1 MRIALTGGIA
11 SGKTAVSELLRA
23 KGAVI
28 IDSDVLA
35 REVVAPG
42 TPGLAA
48 VVKRFGPGV
57 LADDGLDRAA
67 LGKIIFGDPQARRD
81 LESITHPLIR
91 QRAAELERAA
101 PDGAVVIQVVP
112 LLIEAGLAEGFE
124 LMIVVDADPAQQ
136 RERLRRRNGLDE
148 RQVEE
153 RLSAQAT
160 REQRLAAADLVVDN
174 TGPAERLPAEVD
186 RLWAGVNERRTRWST
201 TFGT

>member
-11 SGKTAVSELLRA
+11 SGKTAVSELLRD

-48 VVKRFGPGV
+48 VVERFGPGV
-57 LADDGLDRAA
+57 LTGDELDRAA

-91 QRAAELERAA
+91 QRATELEQAA
-101 PDGAVVIQVVP
+101 PDDAVVIQVVP
-112 LLIEAGLAEGFE
+112 LLVEAGLAAGFD
-124 LMIVVDADPAQQ
+124 LVIVVDADPGQQ
-136 RERLRRRNGLDE
+136 RERLSRRNGLDE

-153 RLSAQAT
+153 RLSAQAS

-174 TGPAERLPAEVD
+174 TGPADRLPTEVD
-186 RLWAGVNERRTRWST
+186 RLWARLHDIRHAK
-201 TFGT
+201 

>member
-11 SGKTAVSELLRA
+11 SGKTAVSDLLREC
-23 KGAVI
+23 GAVI

-48 VVKRFGPGV
+48 VVERFGPGV
-57 LADDGLDRAA
+57 LAGDELDRTA

-81 LESITHPLIR
+81 LEAITHPLIR
-91 QRAAELERAA
+91 QRAEELERAA
-101 PDGAVVIQVVP
+101 PDDAVVIQVVP
-112 LLIEAGLAEGFE
+112 LLIEAGLADGFD
-124 LMIVVDADPAQQ
+124 LVIVVDADPAQQ

-153 RLSAQAT
+153 RLAAQVS
-160 REQRLAAADLVVDN
+160 RERRLAAADLVVDN
-174 TGPAERLPAEVD
+174 TGPAERLPGEVD
-186 RLWAGVNERRTRWST
+186 RLWRDLHDRRHAK
-201 TFGT
+201 

>member
-11 SGKTAVSELLRA
+11 SGKTAVSELLR
-23 KGAVI
+23 KRGAVI

-48 VVKRFGPGV
+48 VVERFGPDV
-57 LADDGLDRAA
+57 LAGDALDRAA

-91 QRAAELERAA
+91 QRAEQLERAA
-101 PDGAVVIQVVP
+101 ADDAVVIQVVP
-112 LLIEAGLAEGFE
+112 LLIEAGLADGFD
-124 LMIVVDADPAQQ
+124 LVIVVDADPAQQ

-153 RLSAQAT
+153 RLAAQAS

-186 RLWAGVNERRTRWST
+186 RLWASVLRSRSGA
-201 TFGT
+201 

>member
-11 SGKTAVSELLRA
+11 SGKTAVSDLLRER
-23 KGAVI
+23 GAVI

-48 VVKRFGPGV
+48 VVERFGPAV
-57 LADDGLDRAA
+57 LDGDALDRAA

-91 QRAAELERAA
+91 QRATELERAA
-101 PDGAVVIQVVP
+101 PEDDVVIQVIP
-112 LLIEAGLAEGFE
+112 LLIEAGLADAFDVV
-124 LMIVVDADPAQQ
+124 IVVDADPAQQ

-153 RLSAQAT
+153 RLSAQVS
-160 REQRLAAADLVVDN
+160 RERRLAAADLVVDN
-174 TGPAERLPAEVD
+174 TGPAERLPDEVD
-186 RLWAGVNERRTRWST
+186 RLWRALHDIRHSK
-201 TFGT
+201 

>member
-11 SGKTAVSELLRA
+11 SGKTAVSDLLRER
-23 KGAVI
+23 GAVI

-48 VVKRFGPGV
+48 VVERFGPDV
-57 LADDGLDRAA
+57 LDGDALDRAA

-101 PDGAVVIQVVP
+101 PGDTVVIQVIP
-112 LLIEAGLAEGFE
+112 LLIEAGLADGFDVV
-124 LMIVVDADPAQQ
+124 IVVDADPAQQ

-153 RLSAQAT
+153 RLSAQVS
-160 REQRLAAADLVVDN
+160 RERRLAAADLVIDN

-186 RLWAGVNERRTRWST
+186 RLWRALHDIRHAK
-201 TFGT
+201 

>member
-11 SGKTAVSELLRA
+11 SGKSAVSELLRDR
-23 KGAVI
+23 GAVI

-48 VVKRFGPGV
+48 VIERFGPGV
-57 LADDGLDRAA
+57 LAGDALDRAA
-67 LGKIIFGDPQARRD
+67 LGKIIFGDPEARRD

-91 QRAAELERAA
+91 RRAEELERAA
-101 PDGAVVIQVVP
+101 ADDAVVIQVVP
-112 LLIEAGLAEGFE
+112 LLIEAGLADGFD
-124 LMIVVDADPAQQ
+124 LVIVVDADPAQQ
-136 RERLRRRNGLDE
+136 RDRLRRRNGLDE

-153 RLSAQAT
+153 RLAAQAT

-186 RLWAGVNERRTRWST
+186 RLWREVHDIRHSK
-201 TFGT
+201 